1 MTRHRFEVLD
11 SELLVDA
18 PIIGV
23 RRDTV
28 TMPGGSTATREIV
41 EHFGAAAIVALDD
54 EGRIAMVEQYRHSV
68 KSRLWELPAGILD
81 IADEDALACAQR
93 ELEEEAGLAAESWEL
108 LTDIVASPGYGE
120 EVVRIYLARDLREV
134 ERPAAEDD
142 EEADMDFAWVPIEKA
157 VQLVMSGTVS
167 NSIALAGIM
176 TAAEVIAGRHLARSV
191 DTPFEMRPTSL
202 ADRRQAEGIV
212 PDMKKR
218 Q

>member
-1 MTRHRFEVLD
+1 MAHHNFEVVD

-18 PIIGV
+18 PIIAL

-41 EHFGAAAIVALDD
+41 EHFGATAIVALDS

-68 KSRLWELPAGILD
+68 GQRLWELPAGILD
-81 IADEDALACAQR
+81 IANEDPLECAER
-93 ELEEEAGLAAESWEL
+93 ELAEEAGLAAATWEL

-120 EVVRIYLARDLREV
+120 ESVRIYLARDLREV
-134 ERPAAEDD
+134 ERPEAEDD
-142 EEADMDFAWVPIEKA
+142 EEADMDFAWVPLDTA
-157 VQLVMSGTVS
+157 VQLVMQGKVA

-176 TAAEVIAGRHLARSV
+176 TAAEVVSGRHQARPV
-191 DTPFEMRPTSL
+191 DTPFELRPTSM
-202 ADRRQAEGIV
+202 ANRRQAEGIV